1 MKGKFRVMTE
11 TSQSAGIDSK
21 RTGSPFA
28 TGSAK
33 PQPANVSGG
42 PPVSMPPEPIG
53 EGVWR
58 ETAAAGGFS
67 AWILIAFGFAGWAWF
82 PAGGAAIS
90 MLGLAMSV
98 LGLSSRLTKASA
110 VALTIHAGTLVAC
123 YFKSP

>member
-11 TSQSAGIDSK
+11 TSQSAGIDSI

-28 TGSAK
+28 IGSAAS
-33 PQPANVSGG
+33 QPKKVSGVS
-42 PPVSMPPEPIG
+42 PVIIPPEPIG

-67 AWILIAFGFAGWAWF
+67 AWLLIAFGFAGWAWF

-90 MLGLAMSV
+90 ILGLAMSV
-98 LGLSSRLTKASA
+98 LGLSSRLVSASA
-110 VALTIHAGTLVAC
+110 VALAIHAGITVAC
-123 YFKSP
+123 YLESL